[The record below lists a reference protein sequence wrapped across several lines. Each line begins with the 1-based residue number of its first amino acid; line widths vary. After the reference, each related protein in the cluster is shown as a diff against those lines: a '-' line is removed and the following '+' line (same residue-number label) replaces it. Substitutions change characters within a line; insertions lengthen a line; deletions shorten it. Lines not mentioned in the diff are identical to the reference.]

1 MRDIRGRSS
10 STSAHENG
18 PLRHSTDRPSKVLRH
33 ENSQECDDEASGAR
47 GNDRAEH
54 RAHQLTTQPPV
65 NHLQPGRRCVR
76 TRPSEEG
83 NTQA

>member
-1 MRDIRGRSS
+1 MKNLPPAFPLSIGGGLRSP
-10 STSAHENG
+10 TNQ
-18 PLRHSTDRPSKVLRH
+18 PSQVLRH
-33 ENSQECDDEASGAR
+33 EYSQEGDDEASGAR
-47 GNDRAEH
+47 GNGSAEH

-83 NTQA
+83 NT